1 MLLPSVVADPD
12 LEVKARGGGKGALLL
27 KIILGNE
34 ASRSFGP
41 SGLAFWSKN
50 RGLGS
55 PGPSLDPPPHC

>member
-12 LEVKARGGGKGALLL
+12 LEVKSRGGGRGKGALLS
-27 KIILGNE
+27 KMILGNE

-50 RGLGS
+50 REGWVPRS
-55 PGPSLDPPPHC
+55 